1 MPLTPLCQLAR
12 KYGSDKYSAK
22 HSYTAWYWE
31 QFKDRR
37 ETVRSVAEVGI
48 GEGASLR
55 MWEEFFPNA
64 IIHGIDKDPSRMDKW
79 GKRMM
84 LWWGD
89 QSEPKRMAALPQ
101 PHLIGD
107 IDLFIDDG
115 SHVPEHQIST
125 CLAVMPH
132 LPPHALYVI
141 EDVAA
146 LEITEA
152 FSAYEWYTPFLEPRR
167 RHDNRLVVVKHH
179 VQG

>member
-1 MPLTPLCQLAR
+1 MPTPLCQLAR

-37 ETVRSVAEVGI
+37 ESVRSVAEVGI

-55 MWEEFFPNA
+55 MWREFFPNA
-64 IIHGIDKDPSRMDKW
+64 EIIGIDNDRARLINDFGQRIYSV
-79 GKRMM
+79 
-84 LWWGD
+84 LFD
-89 QSEPKRMAALPQ
+89 QSSPSDMQLLTNNFHSRAV
-101 PHLIGD
+101 
-107 IDLFIDDG
+107 DLFIDDG
-115 SHVPEHQIST
+115 SHRPEDQIAT

-146 LEITEA
+146 PEITEA
-152 FSAYEWYTPFLEPRR
+152 FTAYEWYTPALERRR

-179 VQG
+179 A

>member
-1 MPLTPLCQLAR
+1 MLTPLCQLAR

-37 ETVRSVAEVGI
+37 ESVRHVLELGI
-48 GEGASLR
+48 GEGASLL
-55 MWEEFFPNA
+55 MWRDFFPQA
-64 IIHGIDKDPSRMDKW
+64 HVW
-79 GKRMM
+79 GVDNDHQRMM
-84 LWWGD
+84 DADRITTLIFD
-89 QSEPKRMAALPQ
+89 QSKREDLQDLSEGCKGA
-101 PHLIGD
+101 G

-115 SHVPEHQIST
+115 SHRPEDQIAT

-146 LEITEA
+146 PEITEA
-152 FSAYEWYTPFLEPRR
+152 FTAYEWYTPYLEPRR

-179 VQG
+179 A